1 MAPASHLPVS
11 RNAAAWRAHS
21 CGYLRVLALLPIL
34 AALLAPAIARGDI
47 YTWTDEQGRVVVSDV
62 QPADPGKASDLKL
75 LAAASGPAAKS
86 PAAGSEPAAGRKE
99 QELQARIEE
108 LERQLEEEQSA
119 QQRQAVPQASDA
131 GSYYPA
137 PPPEAGYYSSSPGNY
152 TAHYVSY
159 YYPSP
164 PAYTV
169 IVVPAKP
176 LVRRPASAPR
186 PVFAPRPVNVNRPV
200 FASRQPQF
208 VSRTPQFVSRRPE
221 FVSRPAPENS
231 KRGAFG
237 GRPIQ
242 RGGLIRSQR

>member
-11 RNAAAWRAHS
+11 RNAAAWRAHG

-47 YTWTDEQGRVVVSDV
+47 YTWTDEQGRTVVSDV
-62 QPADPGKASDLKL
+62 PPVDPGKVSDLKL
-75 LAAASGPAAKS
+75 PAAASGPAAES

-99 QELQARIEE
+99 QELQARIEK
-108 LERQLEEEQSA
+108 LERQLEEQQSA

-137 PPPEAGYYSSSPGNY
+137 PPPEARYYGSNSPGNY
-152 TAHYVSY
+152 KAHYVSY

-164 PAYTV
+164 PAYAV

-186 PVFAPRPVNVNRPV
+186 PAFARRPANVNRSV
-200 FASRQPQF
+200 F
-208 VSRTPQFVSRRPE
+208 VSRTPE
-221 FVSRPAPENS
+221 FVSQPAPENS

-242 RGGLIRSQR
+242 RGGLIRSRR